1 MLTPEEIEKLIN
13 NPPKCEV
20 YKSKIDGYGLFAK
33 ELILEGE
40 QIIDFSFSNF
50 YQEVRYAD
58 QTEEFLREGKF
69 IGITEEICLTAEGS
83 TKFAAVNHSQNPN
96 AVVDLEKRKV
106 FALINIQPNEEIT
119 IDVRLEPMSERAKQF
134 STWL

>member
-1 MLTPEEIEKLIN
+1 MLTLEEIEKLIN
-13 NPPKCEV
+13 NAPKCEV

-69 IGITEEICLTAEGS
+69 IGISEEICLTAEGS

-134 STWL
+134 SPWL

>member
-13 NPPKCEV
+13 NASKCEV

-33 ELILEGE
+33 KLILEKE

-58 QTEEFLREGKF
+58 QTDEFLREGKF
-69 IGITEEICLTAEGS
+69 IGISEEICLTAEGS

-106 FALINIQPNEEIT
+106 FALIDIQPNEEIT

-134 STWL
+134 SPWL

>member
-1 MLTPEEIEKLIN
+1 MLTPEEIENFIDN
-13 NPPKCEV
+13 APKCEV
-20 YKSKIDGYGLFAK
+20 RKSIIDGYGLFAK

-58 QTEEFLREGKF
+58 QSDEFLREGKF
-69 IGITEEICLTAEGS
+69 IGISEEICLTAEGS
-83 TKFAAVNHSQNPN
+83 TKFAAVNHSRNPN

-106 FALINIQPNEEIT
+106 FALIDIQPNEEIT

-134 STWL
+134 SPWL

>member
-1 MLTPEEIEKLIN
+1 MLTPQEIENLVDN
-13 NPPKCEV
+13 APKCQV
-20 YKSKIDGYGLFAK
+20 RKSRIDGYGLFAK

-58 QTEEFLREGKF
+58 QSDEFLREGKF
-69 IGITEEICLTAEGS
+69 IGISEEICLTADGS
-83 TKFAAVNHSQNPN
+83 TKFAVVNHSRNPN

-106 FALINIQPNEEIT
+106 FALIDIQPNEEIT

-134 STWL
+134 CPWL

>member
-1 MLTPEEIEKLIN
+1 MIN
-13 NPPKCEV
+13 NVPKCEV
-20 YKSKIDGYGLFAK
+20 CKSKIDGYGLFAK
-33 ELILEGE
+33 ELILEEE
-40 QIIDFSFSNF
+40 QIINFSFSNF

-58 QTEEFLREGKF
+58 QTDEFLREGKF
-69 IGITEEICLTAEGS
+69 IGISEEICLTAEGS

-106 FALINIQPNEEIT
+106 FALIDIQSNEEIT

-134 STWL
+134 SPWL

>member
-13 NPPKCEV
+13 NAPKCEV
-20 YKSKIDGYGLFAK
+20 CKSRIDGYGLFAK

-58 QTEEFLREGKF
+58 QTDEFLREGKF
-69 IGITEEICLTAEGS
+69 IGISEEICLTAEGS

-106 FALINIQPNEEIT
+106 FALIDIQPNEEIT

-134 STWL
+134 LPWL